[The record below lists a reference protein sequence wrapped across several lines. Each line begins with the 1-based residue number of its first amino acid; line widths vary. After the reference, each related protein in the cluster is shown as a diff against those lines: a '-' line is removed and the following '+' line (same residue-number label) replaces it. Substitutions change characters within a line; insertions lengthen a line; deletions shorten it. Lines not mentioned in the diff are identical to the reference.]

1 MTLRLK
7 GWLEIT
13 EIYRSSDML
22 ELKIGNNAWEPPELN
37 EEELMRLVTKKMPI
51 TEDEHERLLFMRI
64 RPYIDALYVNYKYK
78 GEPGVGYM
86 ERFVFHEDYVWTA
99 EREQLFT
106 SLCLD
111 NANCTYKYGFF
122 DEIFDYY
129 NELHPEWKLKRY
141 YTDSIRILDHIY
153 HCMRKNTVKELLY
166 KCGLDML
173 AKHSSEIDDLNLLA
187 SSPSEVYGDIPM
199 KILRALNCESGG
211 KMLCQEQY
219 RNLLKALGR
228 SFGDIYV
235 QPLNDAQCEYIKH
248 LYDRDLTSKEIGRI
262 YLARR
267 SELSYLWHPRQF
279 SDFLFKVKGVEA
291 LSDLAKIDPIY
302 GNSLR
307 AGENDDEICEIKL
320 YLLEGRE
327 SYDRRVRVSNRK
339 REYDWQERNNGYV
352 VRYPQTINDF
362 CREAAYMRNCL
373 LGYVDAFVTNATT
386 IMFMR
391 KNDDV
396 NAPFITLEIY
406 DGELTQAYHRFNQ
419 DCSSDEAKWI
429 REYCSR
435 HGIGCNN
442 FFFNRAVDLAE

>member
-1 MTLRLK
+1 
-7 GWLEIT
+7 
-13 EIYRSSDML
+13 ML
-22 ELKIGNNAWEPPELN
+22 ELKIGQNNWEPPELD
-37 EEELMRLVTKKMPI
+37 EEEVMRLVTKKMPI
-51 TEDEHERLLFMRI
+51 TEEQHERLLFLRI
-64 RPYIDALYVNYKYK
+64 RPYIDTVYVNYKYK

-86 ERFVFHEDYVWTA
+86 VRFVFREDYVWNA
-99 EREQLFT
+99 EQEQLFAE
-106 SLCLD
+106 LCID
-111 NANCTYKYGFF
+111 NSDCTYKYGFF

-129 NELHPEWKLKRY
+129 NELHPEWRLKRY
-141 YTDSIRILDHIY
+141 YTDSTRLLDHIY

-173 AKHSSEIDDLNLLA
+173 AKHSSDIDDLDLLA
-187 SSPSEVYGDIPM
+187 SSPSEVYGDVPM
-199 KILRALNCESGG
+199 KLLRALNCETGG
-211 KMLCQEQY
+211 MMLCHEEY
-219 RNLLKALGR
+219 RKMLKALGR
-228 SFGDIYV
+228 TYGEVYS

-248 LYDRDLTSKEIGRI
+248 LYDRDLTTKEIGRI

-267 SELSYLWHPRQF
+267 AELSYMWHPRQF
-279 SDFLFKVKGVEA
+279 RDFLCKVKGVEA
-291 LSDLAKIDPIY
+291 LSDLAKIDSIY

-307 AGENDDEICEIKL
+307 AGEDDDEICEIKF
-320 YLLEGRE
+320 YLLDGRE
-327 SYDRRVRVSNRK
+327 TFDRRVRVSNRK

-406 DGELTQAYHRFNQ
+406 DGELTQAYHRFNN
-419 DCSSDEAKWI
+419 DCTSEEANWI
-429 REYCSR
+429 KEYCLR
-435 HGIGCNN
+435 HGIGCDK
-442 FFFNRAVDLAE
+442 FFFNREIDLA

>member
-1 MTLRLK
+1 
-7 GWLEIT
+7 
-13 EIYRSSDML
+13 ML
-22 ELKIGNNAWEPPELN
+22 ELKIGQNVWEPPELN
-37 EEELMRLVTKKMPI
+37 EEEVMRLVTKKMPI
-51 TEDEHERLLFMRI
+51 TEERHERLLFLRI

-106 SLCLD
+106 ELCLD

-129 NELHPEWKLKRY
+129 SELHPEWKLKRY
-141 YTDSIRILDHIY
+141 YTDSIRVLDHIY

-187 SSPSEVYGDIPM
+187 SSPSEVYGDVPM

-219 RNLLKALGR
+219 RNLLKELGR
-228 SFGDIYV
+228 SFGDVYT
-235 QPLNDAQCEYIKH
+235 QPLNDAQCEYIKY
-248 LYDRDLTSKEIGRI
+248 LNDRDLTTKEVGRI

-279 SDFLFKVKGVEA
+279 RDFLFKVKGVEA
-291 LSDLAKIDPIY
+291 LSELAKIDSIY
-302 GNSLR
+302 GQSLR
-307 AGENDDEICEIKL
+307 LGEDDDEICEIKF
-320 YLLEGRE
+320 YLLEARE
-327 SYDRRVRVSNRK
+327 TFNRRVRVSNRK
-339 REYDWQERNNGYV
+339 REYDWQERNKGYV

-362 CREAAYMRNCL
+362 CREAVYMSNCL
-373 LGYVDAFVTNATT
+373 LGYVDAFVNNATT

-391 KNDDV
+391 RTDDV

-406 DGELTQAYHRFNQ
+406 EGELTQAYHRFNE
-419 DCSSDEAKWI
+419 DCTPEEARWI
-429 REYCSR
+429 RDYCKR
-435 HGIGCNN
+435 HNIGYGK
-442 FFFNRAVDLAE
+442 FMFDRALDLAE

>member
-1 MTLRLK
+1 
-7 GWLEIT
+7 
-13 EIYRSSDML
+13 ML
-22 ELKIGNNAWEPPELN
+22 ELKIGQNNWEPPELD
-37 EEELMRLVTKKMPI
+37 EEEVMRIVTKKMPI
-51 TEDEHERLLFMRI
+51 TEEQHERLLFLRI
-64 RPYIDALYVNYKYK
+64 RPYIDTVYVNYKYK

-86 ERFVFHEDYVWTA
+86 VRFVFREDYVWNA
-99 EREQLFT
+99 EQEQLFAE
-106 SLCLD
+106 LCID
-111 NANCTYKYGFF
+111 NSDCTYKYGFF

-129 NELHPEWKLKRY
+129 NELHPEWRLKRY
-141 YTDSIRILDHIY
+141 YTDSIRLLDHIY

-173 AKHSSEIDDLNLLA
+173 AKHSSDIDDLDLLA
-187 SSPSEVYGDIPM
+187 SSPSEVYGDMPM
-199 KILRALNCESGG
+199 KLLRALNCEAGG
-211 KMLCQEQY
+211 MMLCHEEY
-219 RNLLKALGR
+219 RKLLKALGR
-228 SFGDIYV
+228 TYGEVYS

-248 LYDRDLTSKEIGRI
+248 LYDRDLTTKEIGRI

-267 SELSYLWHPRQF
+267 AELSYMWHPRQF
-279 SDFLFKVKGVEA
+279 RDFLCKVKGVEA
-291 LSDLAKIDPIY
+291 LSDLAKIDSIY

-307 AGENDDEICEIKL
+307 AGEDDDEICEIKF
-320 YLLEGRE
+320 YLLDGRE
-327 SYDRRVRVSNRK
+327 TFDRRVRVSNRK

-406 DGELTQAYHRFNQ
+406 DGELTQAYHRFNN
-419 DCSSDEAKWI
+419 DCTSDEAKWI
-429 REYCSR
+429 QGYCSR
-435 HGIGCNN
+435 HGIGCSK
-442 FFFNRAVDLAE
+442 FYFNREIDLAE